1 MMTSRWRALL
11 AILLISQLALATP
24 SFAEEGQDHGASPD
38 GGIIPLEDL
47 DLYSDL
53 GGADEY
59 VFFTNVSQQ
68 AGLAGFGGSYFA
80 WGDYNDDGNQD
91 LLVNGKLLLRNEG
104 SPGYTFTDV
113 TVATGLHQT
122 NRVNVGIWGDYDN
135 DGDLDV
141 YLAGGGWTTSTPSR
155 NDYLFRNNGAPDW
168 TFTDVTEEAG
178 SPVDGLPSTAA
189 AWGDIDDDGFLDLY
203 VANYESDDLEGYPD
217 SLWHN
222 EGDGTFTNIS
232 ASSGILSAGREPGR
246 GVAFSDFDNDGDL
259 DIHVSNY
266 RLRPNFLW
274 QNDGSGRFTNVAAQ
288 KGVTGDALF
297 YQGSGPYYGHTIGS
311 SWADWN
317 NDGNMDIWEANLVHK
332 YVGGGDNRG
341 YICDDSKFY
350 ANNGPPNWD
359 FTDVRP

>member
-1 MMTSRWRALL
+1 MMTGRWRALL

-24 SFAEEGQDHGASPD
+24 SFAEEGQDPGASHD
-38 GGIIPLEDL
+38 GGIIPFEDL

-91 LLVNGKLLLRNEG
+91 LLVNGKVLLRNEG

-141 YLAGGGWTTSTPSR
+141 YLAGGGWTTSTPTR

-168 TFTDVTEEAG
+168 T
-178 SPVDGLPSTAA
+178 
-189 AWGDIDDDGFLDLY
+189 
-203 VANYESDDLEGYPD
+203 
-217 SLWHN
+217 
-222 EGDGTFTNIS
+222 
-232 ASSGILSAGREPGR
+232 
-246 GVAFSDFDNDGDL
+246 
-259 DIHVSNY
+259 
-266 RLRPNFLW
+266 
-274 QNDGSGRFTNVAAQ
+274 
-288 KGVTGDALF
+288 
-297 YQGSGPYYGHTIGS
+297 
-311 SWADWN
+311 
-317 NDGNMDIWEANLVHK
+317 
-332 YVGGGDNRG
+332 
-341 YICDDSKFY
+341 
-350 ANNGPPNWD
+350 
-359 FTDVRP
+359 